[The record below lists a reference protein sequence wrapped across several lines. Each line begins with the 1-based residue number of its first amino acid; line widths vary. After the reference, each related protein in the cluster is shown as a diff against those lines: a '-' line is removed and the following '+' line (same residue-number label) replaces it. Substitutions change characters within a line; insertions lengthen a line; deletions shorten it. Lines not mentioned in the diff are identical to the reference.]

1 MGRGGGITAEATPA
15 GLRGTASTE
24 PSPIERFREL
34 QQEKINLH
42 YLTTE
47 EEVRDWVKKIQEMKP
62 KVLAVDFETVSKNGR
77 FGAANGA
84 LRLVQLAVDEPE
96 RGIEPTQIV
105 IDCFHADPAPVAAL
119 FRDPEIEKQ
128 IHYMDFEQEWSQLH
142 IGAKISNVYDTCL
155 AFQTI
160 QKKLGSMDPDQ
171 VSKALPGWE
180 KHDNRLATLLKKYQG
195 LEMPKENQV
204 SDWGR
209 EDLDSSQVI
218 YATMDVVT
226 LPGLVREVKKIAEA
240 VDASSDVADRTE
252 WVAKKINQRVRGTR
266 QAVEDDSSRLRRA
279 LTRAAS
285 VSELDQ
291 VWASRRQMTIYSTE
305 AVALRNEY
313 RQRRSE
319 LG

>member
-1 MGRGGGITAEATPA
+1 MGRGGGTTAEAPA
-15 GLRGTASTE
+15 TRLRGEGQSE
-24 PSPIERFREL
+24 LSPSDRFIEL
-34 QQEKINLH
+34 QREKINLH

-47 EEVRDWVKKIQEMKP
+47 EEVREWVGKIQDLKP

-105 IDCFHADPAPVAAL
+105 IDCFHADPGPVASL

-142 IGAKISNVYDTCL
+142 IGAKIANVYDTCL

-160 QKKLGSMDPDQ
+160 QKKLGSMDPQEADR
-171 VSKALPGWE
+171 ALPGWT

-209 EDLDSSQVI
+209 EDLDASQVI

-226 LPGLVREVKKIAEA
+226 LPGLVSEVKRIADR
-240 VDASSDVADRTE
+240 VDAHSDVADRTE
-252 WVAKKINQRVRGTR
+252 WVAKKINQRVRNTR
-266 QAVEDDSSRLRRA
+266 QAVEDDSARLSRA
-279 LTRAAS
+279 LARAAS
-285 VSELDQ
+285 ITELDQ
-291 VWASRRQMTIYSTE
+291 VWSSRRQMTIYSTE

-313 RQRRSE
+313 QQRRKQ